1 MKRDVE
7 IELDALHKSQYD
19 TDFFDG
25 FNSIKYTAIVN
36 EQKTKMSS
44 SQRKRLVQEISI
56 ANFLVNKQAKK
67 SRSFLEIFT
76 QSLSVEES
84 YFILR
89 MVNGSSIQVLSLN
102 NSNFDQYLSQY
113 YRDNMYIQTI
123 TKKSFTLNKYD
134 VKYFYILLGFKQDPI
149 LGQKFD
155 AITDPIVPL
164 TYPVICPDLYKVRK
178 DPFIMTHG
186 PLDETDDQTV
196 DEIRDIVI
204 NIVD

>member
-113 YRDNMYIQTI
+113 YRDN
-123 TKKSFTLNKYD
+123 
-134 VKYFYILLGFKQDPI
+134 
-149 LGQKFD
+149 
-155 AITDPIVPL
+155 
-164 TYPVICPDLYKVRK
+164 
-178 DPFIMTHG
+178 
-186 PLDETDDQTV
+186 
-196 DEIRDIVI
+196 
-204 NIVD
+204 